1 MARELQLQA
10 TPENRLIHSVDET
23 LHSWMDYIR
32 YCMDSDFYR
41 EARRDGISRQDS
53 AVLTLLWTYLST
65 FSLRDRER
73 IENDVDSFYFYAKGF
88 LNELSPFRYNRG
100 GYDPTMR
107 AVFMGKIRA
116 VLKDVKAAAL
126 HEEGRETYEF
136 LCAIVRYTSSEDY
149 ICRAYDLYRRY
160 LFRFRPKVQRPR
172 VDFQI

>member
-1 MARELQLQA
+1 MSRELQQPT
-10 TPENRLIHSVDET
+10 TPESRLIRSVDET
-23 LHSWMDYIR
+23 LQSWMDYIR
-32 YCMDSDFYR
+32 YCKDSNFYR
-41 EARRDGISRQDS
+41 AARRDGISPQDS
-53 AVLTLLWTYLST
+53 AVLTLLWTYLNT

-88 LNELSPFRYNRG
+88 LNELSPFRYNRN
-100 GYDPTMR
+100 GYDRTMR
-107 AVFMGKIRA
+107 AIFLGKIRA

-126 HEEGRETYEF
+126 HEDGQETYEF

-160 LFRFRPKVQRPR
+160 IFRFRPKVQRPQ